1 MTDMHKLLRIMREA
15 DAADREATRVA
26 TEAQQ
31 LHTVY
36 CSQCGGEFKNKLKT
50 GFSHCANHKGMK
62 NYDLAEQGAVEGL
75 QGGKTEHSGPKK
87 GLRGGAYR
95 GRTQD
100 AKRDSNKNRRSADKS
115 ATKVGEAFGAP
126 SSNLSKKSTAQLQ
139 AYWDKFKDEEGIGPV
154 FGQQMRAIN
163 RELQRRKGKKPVREK
178 TIYEDYGSTSPM
190 SGVSGISGGSVQDDS
205 VSFTRTK
212 TEGEAS
218 VTVSAHATNM
228 EELHAMLK
236 LAGIN
241 VDVQHTDDTQV
252 AVQPE
257 QPEVSGIEPEPE
269 VSPCQGGID
278 KESLLDKLRQ
288 SLQQK
293 FNL

>member
-62 NYDLAEQGAVEGL
+62 NYDLAEQGMVEAL

-115 ATKVGEAFGAP
+115 STKVGEA
-126 SSNLSKKSTAQLQ
+126 N
-139 AYWDKFKDEEGIGPV
+139 
-154 FGQQMRAIN
+154 N
-163 RELQRRKGKKPVREK
+163 KPARVREK

-278 KESLLDKLRQ
+278 KESLLDKLKQ